1 MRSVPVDDTVD
12 NRRRSIDRKQREERN
27 ACRKVTD
34 RCAARRATDRNGR
47 RAENPKTQDSFSLGA
62 KSGTRMRTALLS
74 VATKRLS
81 VGTASAA
88 ARLPRFVSSL
98 ERSSVALT
106 APPLLLTSRACLS
119 TSRSLA
125 SSQDDMTASSYPLQ
139 PSEPV
144 DPVHGPTKTQK
155 PINVQANGQAAAL
168 EAGSSDASSRHHYK
182 TAPLLPTDPL
192 KGKIDNARKQQLL
205 ARDFRSDTITAP
217 TESMIRAMAEASR
230 GDDVYGEDDTTNSFQ
245 AEIAALTGKE
255 SAIFV
260 PSGTLSNQLAL
271 RTHLHQPPH
280 TVLCDTR
287 SHIHRY
293 EAGGIAFHCGASTE
307 IVAPSNGH
315 HLRWDEDIKPNLN
328 LSDDIHF
335 SPTRIISLEN
345 TLNGTIFPQDEIVKI
360 STEARKLGLIM
371 HLDGAR
377 IWNVAAETGLSLKE
391 LCDPFDTVS
400 LCLSK
405 GLGAPIG
412 SILVGPSQFIK
423 KVRHFRKLYGAGVR
437 QVGPL
442 VAAARIGVLENYP
455 KLQATHQLARY
466 AGKEL
471 EKLGVRLTAPV
482 ETSMVFL
489 DTASIDI
496 LISELVSRAAALP
509 TPIKLGGGRMV
520 VHYQIEKQAIDD
532 LLDLIRLMKKEKADG
547 SGPTTSVAAG
557 SGAGLY
563 SSSMTSGNAAAAAST
578 NGSASHV
585 RSSSTASDRGLVFQ
599 TIAASSQHSSDEMRH
614 SVSLVLPFPDRQSAL
629 NLQQSISVDKELKPK
644 EVRKEFSIL
653 PSSASSGTVEL
664 GVKIFATTVRQLRL
678 SVNAFLED
686 ASLVCRTMAEF
697 DPLQKGI
704 DEVSR
709 LQLESELEQG
719 SVGVAG

>member
-1 MRSVPVDDTVD
+1 MDD
-12 NRRRSIDRKQREERN
+12 S
-27 ACRKVTD
+27 
-34 RCAARRATDRNGR
+34 
-47 RAENPKTQDSFSLGA
+47 
-62 KSGTRMRTALLS
+62 
-74 VATKRLS
+74 
-81 VGTASAA
+81 
-88 ARLPRFVSSL
+88 
-98 ERSSVALT
+98 
-106 APPLLLTSRACLS
+106 
-119 TSRSLA
+119 
-125 SSQDDMTASSYPLQ
+125 DDMTTSSYPLQ

-144 DPVHGPTKTQK
+144 DPVHGPSKTQK
-155 PINVQANGQAAAL
+155 PINVQANGHADAL
-168 EAGSSDASSRHHYK
+168 ANGTTGASSRQQNK
-182 TAPLLPTDPL
+182 TAPLLPADPL

-315 HLRWDEDIKPNLN
+315 HLRWEEDIKPNLN

-442 VAAARIGVLENYP
+442 VAAARVGVLENYP

-466 AGKEL
+466 AGQEL

-489 DTASIDI
+489 DTSSIDI
-496 LISELVSRAAALP
+496 PIPELVSRAAALP
-509 TPIKLGGGRMV
+509 LPIKLGGGRMV
-520 VHYQIEKQAIDD
+520 VHYQVEKQAIDD

-547 SGPTTSVAAG
+547 TGPTASAASG
-557 SGAGLY
+557 TGAGLY
-563 SSSMTSGNAAAAAST
+563 SSSMTGGTTSSTT
-578 NGSASHV
+578 NGSSSGRERSASN
-585 RSSSTASDRGLVFQ
+585 RGLVFQ
-599 TIAASSQHSSDEMRH
+599 TIGTSSRRPSDDMRH

-629 NLQQSISVDKELKPK
+629 TLQQSISVDKELKPK
-644 EVRKEFSIL
+644 EVRKEFTIL
-653 PSSASSGTVEL
+653 NPNSSSASVEL

-697 DPLQKGI
+697 DPLQKAI
-704 DEVSR
+704 DEVSKIE
-709 LQLESELEQG
+709 LERELEQG
-719 SVGVAG
+719 SVGIAG

>member
-1 MRSVPVDDTVD
+1 ML
-12 NRRRSIDRKQREERN
+12 
-27 ACRKVTD
+27 
-34 RCAARRATDRNGR
+34 
-47 RAENPKTQDSFSLGA
+47 LGA
-62 KSGTRMRTALLS
+62 PI
-74 VATKRLS
+74 VASTKLI
-81 VGTASAA
+81 AF
-88 ARLPRFVSSL
+88 RLPLFT
-98 ERSSVALT
+98 RSALPYR
-106 APPLLLTSRACLS
+106 ASPLLRS
-119 TSRSLA
+119 TSQAQVKLPTSIA
-125 SSQDDMTASSYPLQ
+125 SISTTPSVCNARPNNHDFDANNMTTSSYPLQ

-144 DPVHGPTKTQK
+144 DPVHGPSKTQK
-155 PINVQANGQAAAL
+155 PINVHANGHVHAN
-168 EAGSSDASSRHHYK
+168 GSTSSRQHNK
-182 TAPLLPTDPL
+182 TAPLLPIDPL
-192 KGKIDNARKQQLL
+192 QGKIDNAKKIQLL

-230 GDDVYGEDDTTNSFQ
+230 GDDVYGEDETTNSFQ

-271 RTHLHQPPH
+271 RTHLYQPPH

-315 HLRWDEDIKPNLN
+315 HLRWDEDIQPNLN

-442 VAAARIGVLENYP
+442 VAAARVGVLENYP

-466 AGKEL
+466 AGREL

-489 DTASIDI
+489 DTSSIDI
-496 LISELVSRAAALP
+496 PIPELVSRAASLP
-509 TPIKLGGGRMV
+509 RPIKLGGGRMV

-532 LLDLIRLMKKEKADG
+532 LLELIKLMKQEKKDG
-547 SGPTTSVAAG
+547 TGPTATTAAAG
-557 SGAGLY
+557 NAGLY
-563 SSSMTSGNAAAAAST
+563 SNSMSSGPNK
-578 NGSASHV
+578 N
-585 RSSSTASDRGLVFQ
+585 SSTSTTDSATSTANGNGNGNGHARTLSIENRGLVFQ
-599 TIAASSQHSSDEMRH
+599 TIGTSSRKPSDDMRH
-614 SVSLVLPFPDRQSAL
+614 SVSLVLPFPDRTSAL
-629 NLQQSISVDKELKPK
+629 TLQQSISVDKELKPK
-644 EVRKEFSIL
+644 EVRKEFTIL
-653 PSSASSGTVEL
+653 NRSSTSAEGEQDRVEM

-686 ASLVCRTMAEF
+686 AALICRTMGQF
-697 DPLQKGI
+697 DPLQRQI
-704 DEVSR
+704 DEAKKI
-709 LQLESELEQG
+709 QLDKELEQG
-719 SVGVAG
+719 SIGIAG

>member
-1 MRSVPVDDTVD
+1 M
-12 NRRRSIDRKQREERN
+12 
-27 ACRKVTD
+27 
-34 RCAARRATDRNGR
+34 
-47 RAENPKTQDSFSLGA
+47 
-62 KSGTRMRTALLS
+62 LLS
-74 VATKRLS
+74 ASFVASSQIVT
-81 VGTASAA
+81 
-88 ARLPRFVSSL
+88 ARLPHTISFVA
-98 ERSSVALT
+98 RQALT
-106 APPLLLTSRACLS
+106 HRVLPAPRPRLS
-119 TSRSLA
+119 AHHQQVVAALA
-125 SSQDDMTASSYPLQ
+125 PFSSTCSTPNARPCDDDHDIDNMTTSSYPLS
-139 PSEPV
+139 PSKSV
-144 DPVHGPTKTQK
+144 DPVHDPAKTQK
-155 PINVQANGQAAAL
+155 PINVQANDNAHAL
-168 EAGSSDASSRHHYK
+168 VSGTASRKQSK
-182 TAPLLPTDPL
+182 TAPLLSTDPL
-192 KGKIDNARKQQLL
+192 KGKINNAEKQQRL

-230 GDDVYGEDDTTNSFQ
+230 GDDVYGEDETTNSFQ

-315 HLRWDEDIKPNLN
+315 HLRWQEDIKPNLN

-360 STEARKLGLIM
+360 SSEARKLGLIM

-377 IWNVAAETGLSLKE
+377 IWNVAAETSLSLKE

-412 SILVGPSQFIK
+412 SILVGPAQFIK
-423 KVRHFRKLYGAGVR
+423 KARHFRKLYGAGVR

-442 VAAARIGVLENYP
+442 VAAARVGVVENYP
-455 KLQATHQLARY
+455 KLQGTHQLARY
-466 AGKEL
+466 AGREL

-482 ETSMVFL
+482 ETSMVFM
-489 DTASIDI
+489 DTSSIDI
-496 LISELVSRAAALP
+496 SISELVSRAASLP
-509 TPIKLGGGRMV
+509 SPIKLGGGRMV
-520 VHYQIEKQAIDD
+520 VHYQIEKQAVDD
-532 LLDLIRLMKKEKADG
+532 VIELIKTIKQEKKDCTAP
-547 SGPTTSVAAG
+547 SASAAAN
-557 SGAGLY
+557 GATGLY
-563 SSSMTSGNAAAAAST
+563 SSSMAGGNASSNST
-578 NGSASHV
+578 TATGNGHT
-585 RSSSTASDRGLVFQ
+585 RSSSIEKRGLVFQ
-599 TIAASSQHSSDEMRH
+599 TIGTSSRKPSDDMRH
-614 SVSLVLPFPDRQSAL
+614 SVSLVLPLPDRKSAL
-629 NLQQSISVDKELKPK
+629 TLQQSISVDKELKPK
-644 EVRKEFSIL
+644 EVRKEFTIL
-653 PSSASSGTVEL
+653 PGSPSEEGQQGRVEM

-686 ASLVCRTMAEF
+686 AALICRTMGEF
-697 DPLQKGI
+697 DPLKGAI
-704 DEVSR
+704 DEVKR
-709 LQLESELEQG
+709 IDLERELEQG
-719 SVGVAG
+719 SVGIAG

>member
-1 MRSVPVDDTVD
+1 MH
-12 NRRRSIDRKQREERN
+12 
-27 ACRKVTD
+27 
-34 RCAARRATDRNGR
+34 RCAAI
-47 RAENPKTQDSFSLGA
+47 
-62 KSGTRMRTALLS
+62 LLS
-74 VATKRLS
+74 STR
-81 VGTASAA
+81 SA
-88 ARLPRFVSSL
+88 RTFLPRLVS
-98 ERSSVALT
+98 RSSRTQT
-106 APPLLLTSRACLS
+106 ATAFFSTRRLLAKMAT
-119 TSRSLA
+119 
-125 SSQDDMTASSYPLQ
+125 SSYPLQ

-144 DPVHGPTKTQK
+144 DPVHGPSKTQK
-155 PINVQANGQAAAL
+155 PLNVQANGHASTLTADT
-168 EAGSSDASSRHHYK
+168 SSSRQHSK
-182 TAPLLPTDPL
+182 TAPLLPADPL
-192 KGKIDNARKQQLL
+192 QGKIDNAKKMQLL

-217 TESMIRAMAEASR
+217 TESMIRAMADASR

-315 HLRWDEDIKPNLN
+315 HLRWEEDVKPNLN

-360 STEARKLGLIM
+360 STEARKLGLVM

-442 VAAARIGVLENYP
+442 VAAARVGVVENYP
-455 KLQATHQLARY
+455 KLAATHQLARY
-466 AGKEL
+466 AGQEL

-496 LISELVSRAAALP
+496 PIAELVARAAALP
-509 TPIKLGGGRMV
+509 VPIKLGGGRMV

-532 LLDLIRLMKKEKADG
+532 VLELIRTMKQEKKDG
-547 SGPTTSVAAG
+547 TGPAASAVEG
-557 SGAGLY
+557 GAGLY
-563 SSSMTSGNAAAAAST
+563 SNSMAGGKSAGAA
-578 NGSASHV
+578 GHV
-585 RSSSTASDRGLVFQ
+585 RATSVDRSVVFQ
-599 TIAASSQHSSDEMRH
+599 TIGTSSRRSSDEMRH
-614 SVSLVLPFPDRQSAL
+614 SVALVLPFPDRQSAL
-629 NLQQSISVDKELKPK
+629 TLQQSIAVDKELKPK
-644 EVRKEFSIL
+644 EVRKEFTIL
-653 PSSASSGTVEL
+653 NPNSSASTVEL

-686 ASLVCRTMAEF
+686 ASLVCQTMAQF
-697 DPLQKGI
+697 DPLQRQI
-704 DEVSR
+704 DEAR
-709 LQLESELEQG
+709 KIQLEKELEQG
-719 SVGVAG
+719 SVGIAG

>member
-1 MRSVPVDDTVD
+1 M
-12 NRRRSIDRKQREERN
+12 
-27 ACRKVTD
+27 
-34 RCAARRATDRNGR
+34 
-47 RAENPKTQDSFSLGA
+47 
-62 KSGTRMRTALLS
+62 LLS
-74 VATKRLS
+74 APV
-81 VGTASAA
+81 VASAQLITL
-88 ARLPRFVSSL
+88 RLPRLALLRPSL
-98 ERSSVALT
+98 RA
-106 APPLLLTSRACLS
+106 PLLRPVSIALISTTRIVANARPHNDENDLSNMTTSA
-119 TSRSLA
+119 
-125 SSQDDMTASSYPLQ
+125 YPLQ

-144 DPVHGPTKTQK
+144 DPVHGPSKTQK
-155 PINVQANGQAAAL
+155 PINVQANGHAHVNGSAAT
-168 EAGSSDASSRHHYK
+168 DASSRQHNK
-182 TAPLLPTDPL
+182 TAPLLRADPL
-192 KGKIDNARKQQLL
+192 KGKIDNAKKLQLL
-205 ARDFRSDTITAP
+205 SRDFRSDTITAP

-315 HLRWDEDIKPNLN
+315 HLRWDEDILPNLN

-442 VAAARIGVLENYP
+442 VAAARVGVLENYP

-466 AGKEL
+466 AGREL

-489 DTASIDI
+489 DTSSIDI
-496 LISELVSRAAALP
+496 PIPELVSRAASLP
-509 TPIKLGGGRMV
+509 APIKLGGGRMV

-532 LLDLIRLMKKEKADG
+532 LLDLIKLMKQEKKDG
-547 SGPTTSVAAG
+547 TGPTTSAATG
-557 SGAGLY
+557 GAGLY
-563 SSSMTSGNAAAAAST
+563 SNNMSSGNAKSST
-578 NGSASHV
+578 NGNGAAHT
-585 RSSSTASDRGLVFQ
+585 RSSSIENRSLVFQ
-599 TIAASSQHSSDEMRH
+599 TIGTSSRKPSDDMRH
-614 SVSLVLPFPDRQSAL
+614 SVSLVLPFPDRSSAL
-629 NLQQSISVDKELKPK
+629 TLQQSITVDKELKPK
-644 EVRKEFSIL
+644 EVRKEFTIL
-653 PSSASSGTVEL
+653 PSTPTEGGDATVEM

-686 ASLVCRTMAEF
+686 AALICRTMAQF
-697 DPLQKGI
+697 DPLQRQI
-704 DEVSR
+704 DEAR
-709 LQLESELEQG
+709 KIQLEKELEQG
-719 SVGVAG
+719 SVGIAG

>member
-1 MRSVPVDDTVD
+1 MLLGAPLVAPTKLIASRLPPLARSALPYRASLLRSAVQAPSKLPARIASISTTRSVSNARPHNDDD
-12 NRRRSIDRKQREERN
+12 FDAHN
-27 ACRKVTD
+27 
-34 RCAARRATDRNGR
+34 
-47 RAENPKTQDSFSLGA
+47 
-62 KSGTRMRTALLS
+62 
-74 VATKRLS
+74 
-81 VGTASAA
+81 
-88 ARLPRFVSSL
+88 
-98 ERSSVALT
+98 
-106 APPLLLTSRACLS
+106 
-119 TSRSLA
+119 
-125 SSQDDMTASSYPLQ
+125 MTTSSYPLQ

-144 DPVHGPTKTQK
+144 DPVHGPSKTQK
-155 PINVQANGQAAAL
+155 PINVQANGHVHAN
-168 EAGSSDASSRHHYK
+168 GSTSSRQHNK
-182 TAPLLPTDPL
+182 TAPLLPVDPL
-192 KGKIDNARKQQLL
+192 QGKIDNAKKIQLL

-230 GDDVYGEDDTTNSFQ
+230 GDDVYGEDETTNSFQ

-315 HLRWDEDIKPNLN
+315 HLRWDEDIQPNLN

-442 VAAARIGVLENYP
+442 VAAARVGVLENYP

-466 AGKEL
+466 AGREL

-489 DTASIDI
+489 DTSSIDI
-496 LISELVSRAAALP
+496 PIPELVSRAASLP
-509 TPIKLGGGRMV
+509 CPIKLGGGRMV
-520 VHYQIEKQAIDD
+520 IHYQIEKQAIDD
-532 LLDLIRLMKKEKADG
+532 LLELIKVMKQEKKDG
-547 SGPTTSVAAG
+547 TGPTTTAAAG
-557 SGAGLY
+557 SAGLY
-563 SSSMTSGNAAAAAST
+563 SNSMSSGPNK
-578 NGSASHV
+578 G
-585 RSSSTASDRGLVFQ
+585 SSSTETSNANGNGHTRTSSIENRGLVFQ
-599 TIAASSQHSSDEMRH
+599 TIGTSSRKPSDDMRH
-614 SVSLVLPFPDRQSAL
+614 SVSLVLPFPDRTSAL
-629 NLQQSISVDKELKPK
+629 TLQQSISVDKELKPK
-644 EVRKEFSIL
+644 EVRKEFTIL
-653 PSSASSGTVEL
+653 NRSSTSVEGEQDRVEM

-686 ASLVCRTMAEF
+686 AALICRTMGQF
-697 DPLQKGI
+697 DPLQRQI
-704 DEVSR
+704 DEAKKI
-709 LQLESELEQG
+709 QLENELEQG
-719 SVGVAG
+719 SVGIAG

>member
-1 MRSVPVDDTVD
+1 MLPGAPIIAS
-12 NRRRSIDRKQREERN
+12 
-27 ACRKVTD
+27 
-34 RCAARRATDRNGR
+34 
-47 RAENPKTQDSFSLGA
+47 TQLI
-62 KSGTRMRTALLS
+62 
-74 VATKRLS
+74 
-81 VGTASAA
+81 A
-88 ARLPRFVSSL
+88 ARLSHIIPSVSRHASPLLKPRFSARLQTYPAVVYFSSTTL
-98 ERSSVALT
+98 VTRENKIHNMTNSANDL
-106 APPLLLTSRACLS
+106 APAQS
-119 TSRSLA
+119 
-125 SSQDDMTASSYPLQ
+125 
-139 PSEPV
+139 V
-144 DPVHGPTKTQK
+144 DPIHTPAQTQK
-155 PINVQANGQAAAL
+155 PINVQANGHAHAN
-168 EAGSSDASSRHHYK
+168 GNGASSHGDSK
-182 TAPLLPTDPL
+182 TAPLLPIDPL
-192 KGKIDNARKQQLL
+192 KGKVDNAKKQQQL

-230 GDDVYGEDDTTNSFQ
+230 GDDVYGEDETTNSFQ
-245 AEIAALTGKE
+245 AEIAALAGKE

-280 TVLCDTR
+280 TILCDTR

-315 HLRWDEDIKPNLN
+315 HLRWEEDIKPNLN

-345 TLNGTIFPQDEIVKI
+345 TLNGTIFPQDEIIKI
-360 STEARKLGLIM
+360 SSEARKLGLIM

-377 IWNVAAETGLSLKE
+377 IWNVAAETGLSIKE

-442 VAAARIGVLENYP
+442 VAAARVGVLENYP
-455 KLQATHQLARY
+455 KLNATHQLARY
-466 AGKEL
+466 AGREL

-489 DTASIDI
+489 DTSSIDI
-496 LISELVSRAAALP
+496 PIPELVSRAASLP
-509 TPIKLGGGRMV
+509 SPIKLGGGRMV
-520 VHYQIEKQAIDD
+520 VHYQIEKAAIDD
-532 LLDLIRLMKKEKADG
+532 LLDLIRQMKQEKKDG
-547 SGPTTSVAAG
+547 TGPTTTAAAG
-557 SGAGLY
+557 GAGLY
-563 SSSMTSGNAAAAAST
+563 SSSMAGGKDSNTAAA
-578 NGSASHV
+578 NGSSHT
-585 RSSSTASDRGLVFQ
+585 RTSSIENRGLVFQ
-599 TIAASSQHSSDEMRH
+599 TIGTSSRKPSDDMRH
-614 SVSLVLPFPDRQSAL
+614 SVSLVLPFPDRSSAL
-629 NLQQSISVDKELKPK
+629 TLQKSISVDKELKPK

-653 PSSASSGTVEL
+653 NPSSPSATEDEHGRVEL
-664 GVKIFATTVRQLRL
+664 AVKIFATTVRQLRL

-686 ASLVCRTMAEF
+686 AALICRTMGEF
-697 DPLQKGI
+697 DPLKKQI
-704 DEVSR
+704 DEAKKI
-709 LQLESELEQG
+709 QLEKELEQG
-719 SVGVAG
+719 SVGIAG

>member
-1 MRSVPVDDTVD
+1 
-12 NRRRSIDRKQREERN
+12 
-27 ACRKVTD
+27 
-34 RCAARRATDRNGR
+34 
-47 RAENPKTQDSFSLGA
+47 
-62 KSGTRMRTALLS
+62 
-74 VATKRLS
+74 
-81 VGTASAA
+81 
-88 ARLPRFVSSL
+88 
-98 ERSSVALT
+98 
-106 APPLLLTSRACLS
+106 
-119 TSRSLA
+119 
-125 SSQDDMTASSYPLQ
+125 MTTSSYPLQ

-144 DPVHGPTKTQK
+144 DPVHSPSKTQK
-155 PINVQANGQAAAL
+155 PINVQANGRAHANGAN
-168 EAGSSDASSRHHYK
+168 SSEASSSQHNK
-182 TAPLLPTDPL
+182 TAPLLPADPL
-192 KGKIDNARKQQLL
+192 KGKIDNAKKQQLL

-280 TVLCDTR
+280 TILCDTR

-315 HLRWDEDIKPNLN
+315 HLRWEEDILPNLN

-442 VAAARIGVLENYP
+442 VAAARVGVLENYP

-466 AGKEL
+466 AGREL

-489 DTASIDI
+489 DTSSIDI
-496 LISELVSRAAALP
+496 PIPELVSRAASLP
-509 TPIKLGGGRMV
+509 APIKLGGGRMV

-532 LLDLIRLMKKEKADG
+532 LLDLIKTMKQEKKDG
-547 SGPTTSVAAG
+547 TGPASTSASAG
-557 SGAGLY
+557 GAGLY
-563 SSSMTSGNAAAAAST
+563 SNSMSSGATKSSSNST
-578 NGSASHV
+578 NGAAN
-585 RSSSTASDRGLVFQ
+585 RSTHARTSSIENRGLVFQ
-599 TIAASSQHSSDEMRH
+599 TIGTSSRKPSDDMRH
-614 SVSLVLPFPDRQSAL
+614 SVSLVLPFPDRASAL
-629 NLQQSISVDKELKPK
+629 TLQQSISVDKELKPK
-644 EVRKEFSIL
+644 EVRKEFTL
-653 PSSASSGTVEL
+653 NPSSSVSEEEGTAVEM

-686 ASLVCRTMAEF
+686 AALICRTMGEF
-697 DPLQKGI
+697 DPLQKQI
-704 DEVSR
+704 DEAR
-709 LQLESELEQG
+709 KIQLEKELEQG
-719 SVGVAG
+719 SVGIAG

>member
-1 MRSVPVDDTVD
+1 
-12 NRRRSIDRKQREERN
+12 
-27 ACRKVTD
+27 
-34 RCAARRATDRNGR
+34 
-47 RAENPKTQDSFSLGA
+47 
-62 KSGTRMRTALLS
+62 
-74 VATKRLS
+74 
-81 VGTASAA
+81 
-88 ARLPRFVSSL
+88 
-98 ERSSVALT
+98 
-106 APPLLLTSRACLS
+106 
-119 TSRSLA
+119 
-125 SSQDDMTASSYPLQ
+125 MTASSYPLQ

-245 AEIAALTGKE
+245 TEIAALTGKE

-466 AGKEL
+466 AGQEL

-496 LISELVSRAAALP
+496 PISELVSRAAALP

-547 SGPTTSVAAG
+547 SGPATSAAAG

-563 SSSMTSGNAAAAAST
+563 SSSMTSGNAAAAATT

-585 RSSSTASDRGLVFQ
+585 RSSSTTSDRGLVFQ
-599 TIAASSQHSSDEMRH
+599 TIGASSQHSSDEMRH
-614 SVSLVLPFPDRQSAL
+614 SLSLVLPFPDRQSAL
-629 NLQQSISVDKELKPK
+629 TLQQSISVDKELKPK

-678 SVNAFLED
+678 SVNAILED

-697 DPLQKGI
+697 DPLKRGI

>member
-1 MRSVPVDDTVD
+1 MHSRVAPIVASTTHL
-12 NRRRSIDRKQREERN
+12 I
-27 ACRKVTD
+27 T
-34 RCAARRATDRNGR
+34 ART
-47 RAENPKTQDSFSLGA
+47 
-62 KSGTRMRTALLS
+62 
-74 VATKRLS
+74 
-81 VGTASAA
+81 
-88 ARLPRFVSSL
+88 VSSL
-98 ERSSVALT
+98 VRPRAS
-106 APPLLLTSRACLS
+106 PLLIAPLQARSQLLAGIAFISNAHSRANS
-119 TSRSLA
+119 TN
-125 SSQDDMTASSYPLQ
+125 MTTLSYPLA

-144 DPVHGPTKTQK
+144 DPVHGPSKTQK
-155 PINVQANGQAAAL
+155 PINVKSN
-168 EAGSSDASSRHHYK
+168 GSSHTNGTTALDAQHLK

-192 KGKIDNARKQQLL
+192 HGQIDNAAKFKLL

-217 TESMIRAMAEASR
+217 TESMIAAMATASR
-230 GDDVYGEDDTTNSFQ
+230 GDDVYGEDLTTNSFQ
-245 AEIAALTGKE
+245 SEIALLTGKE

-271 RTHLHQPPH
+271 RTHLKQPPH

-315 HLRWDEDIKPNLN
+315 HLRWQEDILPNLN

-412 SILVGPSQFIK
+412 SILVGPSAFIK

-442 VAAARIGVLENYP
+442 VAAARVGVVENYP
-455 KLQATHQLARY
+455 KLQATHQLAKY
-466 AGKEL
+466 AGREL
-471 EKLGVRLTAPV
+471 EKLGVKLTAPV

-489 DTASIDI
+489 DTSSIDI
-496 LISELVSRAAALP
+496 AISELVARAAALP
-509 TPIKLGGGRMV
+509 VPIKLGGGRMV

-532 LLDLIRLMKKEKADG
+532 LLELIKLMKAEKKNG
-547 SGPTTSVAAG
+547 CPTSAAAATG
-557 SGAGLY
+557 GAGLY
-563 SSSMTSGNAAAAAST
+563 SNSMSSGTAKGTTCT
-578 NGSASHV
+578 NGNSHA
-585 RSSSTASDRGLVFQ
+585 RTSSIEKRGLVFE
-599 TIAASSQHSSDEMRH
+599 TIGTSSGKPCDEMRH
-614 SVSLVLPFPDRQSAL
+614 SVSLVLPFPDRSSAL
-629 NLQQSISVDKELKPK
+629 TLQQSISVDKELKPK
-644 EVRKEFSIL
+644 EVRKEFTL
-653 PSSASSGTVEL
+653 LKPCSSNVMDEEHGKVEL

-686 ASLVCRTMAEF
+686 AALICRTMSEF
-697 DPLQKGI
+697 DPLKKSIGEAQMI
-704 DEVSR
+704 
-709 LQLESELEQG
+709 QLEQELEEG
-719 SVGVAG
+719 SVGIAG

>member
-1 MRSVPVDDTVD
+1 MPLFRFPLRDPP
-12 NRRRSIDRKQREERN
+12 R
-27 ACRKVTD
+27 AC
-34 RCAARRATDRNGR
+34 
-47 RAENPKTQDSFSLGA
+47 FSL
-62 KSGTRMRTALLS
+62 TPTL
-74 VATKRLS
+74 
-81 VGTASAA
+81 ASAYSGEGA
-88 ARLPRFVSSL
+88 EDDSSIM
-98 ERSSVALT
+98 
-106 APPLLLTSRACLS
+106 S
-119 TSRSLA
+119 T
-125 SSQDDMTASSYPLQ
+125 SYPLQ

-144 DPVHGPTKTQK
+144 DPVHGPSKTQK
-155 PINVQANGQAAAL
+155 PINVNANG
-168 EAGSSDASSRHHYK
+168 DANGAYITDAHSRQQNK
-182 TAPLLPTDPL
+182 TAPLLPADPL
-192 KGKIDNARKQQLL
+192 KGKIDNAKKQQLL

-315 HLRWDEDIKPNLN
+315 HLRWDQDIKPNLN

-377 IWNVAAETGLSLKE
+377 VWNVAAETGLSLKE

-442 VAAARIGVLENYP
+442 VAAARVGVLENYP

-466 AGKEL
+466 AGQEL

-489 DTASIDI
+489 DTSSIGI
-496 LISELVSRAAALP
+496 PISELVSRAAALP
-509 TPIKLGGGRMV
+509 APIQLGGGRMV

-532 LLDLIRLMKKEKADG
+532 LLDLIRVMKKEKADG
-547 SGPTTSVAAG
+547 TGPANAAAAD

-563 SSSMTSGNAAAAAST
+563 SNNMTGGNTASAATTKT
-578 NGSASHV
+578 NGSLSHV
-585 RSSSTASDRGLVFQ
+585 RSSSSSENRGLVFQ
-599 TIAASSQHSSDEMRH
+599 TIGTCSRRPSDEMRH

-629 NLQQSISVDKELKPK
+629 TLQQSISVDKELKPK
-644 EVRKEFSIL
+644 EVRKEFTIL
-653 PSSASSGTVEL
+653 TRSSSSATVEL

-704 DEVSR
+704 DELSKMH
-709 LQLESELEQG
+709 LEDELEQG

>member
-1 MRSVPVDDTVD
+1 
-12 NRRRSIDRKQREERN
+12 
-27 ACRKVTD
+27 
-34 RCAARRATDRNGR
+34 
-47 RAENPKTQDSFSLGA
+47 
-62 KSGTRMRTALLS
+62 
-74 VATKRLS
+74 
-81 VGTASAA
+81 
-88 ARLPRFVSSL
+88 
-98 ERSSVALT
+98 
-106 APPLLLTSRACLS
+106 
-119 TSRSLA
+119 
-125 SSQDDMTASSYPLQ
+125 MTASSYPLQ

-144 DPVHGPTKTQK
+144 DPVHGPSKTQK
-155 PINVQANGQAAAL
+155 PINVQANGQAAAH
-168 EAGSSDASSRHHYK
+168 EAGSTEASSRHHYK

-245 AEIAALTGKE
+245 TEIAALTGKE

-496 LISELVSRAAALP
+496 PISELVSRAAALP

-547 SGPTTSVAAG
+547 SGPATSVAAG

-563 SSSMTSGNAAAAAST
+563 SSSMTSGNAAAAATT

-599 TIAASSQHSSDEMRH
+599 TIGASSQHSSDEMRH

-629 NLQQSISVDKELKPK
+629 TLQQSISVDKELKPK

-653 PSSASSGTVEL
+653 PPSASSETVEL
-664 GVKIFATTVRQLRL
+664 GVQIFATTVRQLRL

-697 DPLQKGI
+697 DPLKRGI

>member
-1 MRSVPVDDTVD
+1 MLFRANAVATAHIIAPRLALLLPV
-12 NRRRSIDRKQREERN
+12 S
-27 ACRKVTD
+27 
-34 RCAARRATDRNGR
+34 
-47 RAENPKTQDSFSLGA
+47 
-62 KSGTRMRTALLS
+62 RTALL
-74 VATKRLS
+74 
-81 VGTASAA
+81 
-88 ARLPRFVSSL
+88 LPSS
-98 ERSSVALT
+98 R
-106 APPLLLTSRACLS
+106 
-119 TSRSLA
+119 RSL
-125 SSQDDMTASSYPLQ
+125 SSSGAPSNVKMTTDSYPLQ

-144 DPVHGPTKTQK
+144 DPFHGPSKTQK
-155 PINVQANGQAAAL
+155 PINVQLNG
-168 EAGSSDASSRHHYK
+168 GSSLPSASSRQSAK
-182 TAPLLPTDPL
+182 TAPLLPASPPT
-192 KGKIDNARKQQLL
+192 GRIDNAKKQRLL

-230 GDDVYGEDDTTNSFQ
+230 GDDVYGEDETTNSFQ

-280 TVLCDTR
+280 TILCDTR
-287 SHIHRY
+287 AHIHRY

-345 TLNGTIFPQDEIVKI
+345 TLNGTILPQDEIIKI

-377 IWNVAAETGLSLKE
+377 IWNVAAETGLSLRE

-412 SILVGPSQFIK
+412 SILVGPAQFIK

-442 VAAARIGVLENYP
+442 VAAARVGVLENFP
-455 KLQATHQLARY
+455 KLNATHQLARY
-466 AGKEL
+466 AGREL

-489 DTASIDI
+489 DTSSIDI
-496 LISELVSRAAALP
+496 PIPELVARAAALP
-509 TPIKLGGGRMV
+509 QPIKLGGGRMV

-532 LLDLIRLMKKEKADG
+532 LLDLIRQMKQEKKDG
-547 SGPTTSVAAG
+547 TGPVTVATG
-557 SGAGLY
+557 GAGLY
-563 SSSMTSGNAAAAAST
+563 SSSMNSGS
-578 NGSASHV
+578 NGAGHV
-585 RSSSTASDRGLVFQ
+585 RSSSIENRGLVFQ
-599 TIAASSQHSSDEMRH
+599 TIGTSSRKPSDDMRH
-614 SVSLVLPFPDRQSAL
+614 SVSLVLPFPDRESAL
-629 NLQQSISVDKELKPK
+629 TLQKSIAVDRELKPK
-644 EVRKEFSIL
+644 EVRKEFTIL
-653 PSSASSGTVEL
+653 NPSSPRPENETAYVEM

-686 ASLVCRTMAEF
+686 AALICRTMAEF
-697 DPLQKGI
+697 DPLTKQI
-704 DEVSR
+704 DEAR
-709 LQLESELEQG
+709 KIQLERELEQG
-719 SVGVAG
+719 STGIAG

>member
-1 MRSVPVDDTVD
+1 
-12 NRRRSIDRKQREERN
+12 
-27 ACRKVTD
+27 
-34 RCAARRATDRNGR
+34 
-47 RAENPKTQDSFSLGA
+47 
-62 KSGTRMRTALLS
+62 
-74 VATKRLS
+74 
-81 VGTASAA
+81 
-88 ARLPRFVSSL
+88 
-98 ERSSVALT
+98 
-106 APPLLLTSRACLS
+106 
-119 TSRSLA
+119 
-125 SSQDDMTASSYPLQ
+125 MTTSSYPLQ

-144 DPVHGPTKTQK
+144 DPVHGPSKTQK
-155 PINVQANGQAAAL
+155 PINVQANGRDDSTHTPPSQAA
-168 EAGSSDASSRHHYK
+168 K
-182 TAPLLPTDPL
+182 TAPLLPADPL
-192 KGKIDNARKQQLL
+192 QGKIDNARKLQLL

-217 TESMIRAMAEASR
+217 TDSMIRAMAQASR
-230 GDDVYGEDDTTNSFQ
+230 GDDVYGEDETTNSFQ

-315 HLRWDEDIKPNLN
+315 HLRWEEDIKPNLN

-391 LCDPFDTVS
+391 LCDPFDSVS

-442 VAAARIGVLENYP
+442 VAAARVGVVENYP
-455 KLQATHQLARY
+455 KLNATHRLAKY
-466 AGKEL
+466 AAEEL

-489 DTASIDI
+489 DTSSVGIP
-496 LISELVSRAAALP
+496 ISELVSRAAQLEQ
-509 TPIKLGGGRMV
+509 PIKLGGGRMV
-520 VHYQIEKQAIDD
+520 IHHQIEKRAVDD
-532 LLDLIRLMKKEKADG
+532 LLDLIRVMKQEKHDG
-547 SGPTTSVAAG
+547 KASGAVATAEAG
-557 SGAGLY
+557 GAGLY
-563 SSSMTSGNAAAAAST
+563 SNSMTAASASNLKQDT
-578 NGSASHV
+578 NI
-585 RSSSTASDRGLVFQ
+585 VF
-599 TIAASSQHSSDEMRH
+599 TSIGTSRPEDSMKHSL
-614 SVSLVLPFPDRQSAL
+614 SLSLPFPDRTSAQTL
-629 NLQQSISVDKELKPK
+629 TDSLTVDRELKPT
-644 EVRKEFSIL
+644 EVRKQFTVTCS
-653 PSSASSGTVEL
+653 SSGQVEL

-686 ASLVCRTMAEF
+686 ASLICRTMAHF
-697 DPLQKGI
+697 DPLQRGI
-704 DEVSR
+704 DEVR
-709 LQLESELEQG
+709 KIELESELEQG

>member
-1 MRSVPVDDTVD
+1 MH
-12 NRRRSIDRKQREERN
+12 
-27 ACRKVTD
+27 
-34 RCAARRATDRNGR
+34 RCT
-47 RAENPKTQDSFSLGA
+47 TI
-62 KSGTRMRTALLS
+62 
-74 VATKRLS
+74 
-81 VGTASAA
+81 
-88 ARLPRFVSSL
+88 
-98 ERSSVALT
+98 
-106 APPLLLTSRACLS
+106 
-119 TSRSLA
+119 LA
-125 SSQDDMTASSYPLQ
+125 SSTRLARTSLPRLISSSTVSLKLSRAQTATAFFSTTRLPANARPRNGENDSNTMTTSSYPLQ
-139 PSEPV
+139 SSEPV
-144 DPVHGPTKTQK
+144 DPVHGPSKTQK
-155 PINVQANGQAAAL
+155 PLNVQANGHATASATQ
-168 EAGSSDASSRHHYK
+168 ASSRQLNK
-182 TAPLLPTDPL
+182 TAPLLSADPL
-192 KGKIDNARKQQLL
+192 KGKIDNVKKMQLL

-307 IVAPSNGH
+307 IVAPSDGH
-315 HLRWDEDIKPNLN
+315 HLRWEEDIKPNLN

-412 SILVGPSQFIK
+412 SVLVGPSKFIR

-442 VAAARIGVLENYP
+442 VAAARVGVVENYP
-455 KLQATHQLARY
+455 KLAGTHQLARY
-466 AGKEL
+466 AGQEL

-489 DTASIDI
+489 DTSSIDI
-496 LISELVSRAAALP
+496 PISELVARAASLP
-509 TPIKLGGGRMV
+509 VPIKLGGGRMV
-520 VHYQIEKQAIDD
+520 VHYQIEKQAIED
-532 LLDLIRLMKKEKADG
+532 LLDLIRKMKQEKKDG
-547 SGPTTSVAAG
+547 TSPKTSAVDG
-557 SGAGLY
+557 GAGLY
-563 SSSMTSGNAAAAAST
+563 SNSMAGGKAVSAGAST
-578 NGSASHV
+578 TA
-585 RSSSTASDRGLVFQ
+585 STAAESSIDRSVVFQ
-599 TIAASSQHSSDEMRH
+599 SIGTSSRRPSDEMRH

-629 NLQQSISVDKELKPK
+629 TLQQSITVDKELKPK
-644 EVRKEFSIL
+644 EVRKEFTIL
-653 PSSASSGTVEL
+653 NPNSTSSAVEL

-686 ASLVCRTMAEF
+686 ASLVCQTMAQF
-697 DPLQKGI
+697 DPLQRQI
-704 DEVSR
+704 DEAR
-709 LQLESELEQG
+709 KIQLEKELEQG
-719 SVGVAG
+719 SVGIAG

>member
-1 MRSVPVDDTVD
+1 MILDVRPRDDD
-12 NRRRSIDRKQREERN
+12 NDN
-27 ACRKVTD
+27 D
-34 RCAARRATDRNGR
+34 NG
-47 RAENPKTQDSFSLGA
+47 NMTTSSY
-62 KSGTRMRTALLS
+62 
-74 VATKRLS
+74 RLS
-81 VGTASAA
+81 PFES
-88 ARLPRFVSSL
+88 
-98 ERSSVALT
+98 
-106 APPLLLTSRACLS
+106 
-119 TSRSLA
+119 
-125 SSQDDMTASSYPLQ
+125 
-139 PSEPV
+139 V
-144 DPVHGPTKTQK
+144 DPVHSPAKTQK
-155 PINVQANGQAAAL
+155 PINVQANGNGHAQPHI
-168 EAGSSDASSRHHYK
+168 DATASREQNK
-182 TAPLLPTDPL
+182 IAPLLPTDPL
-192 KGKIDNARKQQLL
+192 KGKINNVDKQQRL

-230 GDDVYGEDDTTNSFQ
+230 GDDVYGEDETTNSFQ

-287 SHIHRY
+287 CHIHRY

-315 HLRWDEDIKPNLN
+315 HLRWEEDIKPNLN

-412 SILVGPSQFIK
+412 SILVGLAPFIK

-442 VAAARIGVLENYP
+442 VAAARVGVLENYP
-455 KLQATHQLARY
+455 KLQGTHQLARY
-466 AGKEL
+466 AGREL

-489 DTASIDI
+489 DTSSIDI
-496 LISELVSRAAALP
+496 PISELVSRAASLP
-509 TPIKLGGGRMV
+509 NPVKLGGGRMV
-520 VHYQIEKQAIDD
+520 IHYQIEKQAIDD
-532 LLDLIRLMKKEKADG
+532 VLELIRTMKQEKKDG
-547 SGPTTSVAAG
+547 TGPSSSAAASG
-557 SGAGLY
+557 GAGLY
-563 SSSMTSGNAAAAAST
+563 SNSMAGGNTSSSTTTTANGNGHT
-578 NGSASHV
+578 
-585 RSSSTASDRGLVFQ
+585 RSSSIEKRGLVFQ
-599 TIAASSQHSSDEMRH
+599 TIGTSSRKPSDDMRH

-629 NLQQSISVDKELKPK
+629 TLQQSISVDKELKPK
-644 EVRKEFSIL
+644 EVRKEFTIL
-653 PSSASSGTVEL
+653 PGSPSEEGQQGRVEM

-686 ASLVCRTMAEF
+686 AALICRTMGEF
-697 DPLQKGI
+697 DPLKGAI
-704 DEVSR
+704 DEVKR
-709 LQLESELEQG
+709 IDLERELEQG
-719 SVGVAG
+719 SVGIAG

>member
-1 MRSVPVDDTVD
+1 MT
-12 NRRRSIDRKQREERN
+12 
-27 ACRKVTD
+27 T
-34 RCAARRATDRNGR
+34 
-47 RAENPKTQDSFSLGA
+47 
-62 KSGTRMRTALLS
+62 
-74 VATKRLS
+74 
-81 VGTASAA
+81 SA
-88 ARLPRFVSSL
+88 
-98 ERSSVALT
+98 
-106 APPLLLTSRACLS
+106 
-119 TSRSLA
+119 
-125 SSQDDMTASSYPLQ
+125 YPLQ

-144 DPVHGPTKTQK
+144 DKVHGPAKTQK
-155 PINVQANGQAAAL
+155 PVNVQANGQAQAQTH
-168 EAGSSDASSRHHYK
+168 ASSSRDHNK
-182 TAPLLPTDPL
+182 TAPLLSADPL
-192 KGKIDNARKQQLL
+192 KGKIDNVRRMQLL

-217 TESMIRAMAEASR
+217 TESMIQAMADASR
-230 GDDVYGEDDTTNSFQ
+230 GDDVYGEDETTNSFQ

-255 SAIFV
+255 SAIYV

-315 HLRWDEDIKPNLN
+315 HLRWDEDIQPNLN
-328 LSDDIHF
+328 LSDDVHF

-345 TLNGTIFPQDEIVKI
+345 TLNGTIFPQDEIIKI

-423 KVRHFRKLYGAGVR
+423 KVRHFRKLYGAGTR
-437 QVGPL
+437 QVGSL
-442 VAAARIGVLENYP
+442 VAAARVGVVENYP
-455 KLQATHQLARY
+455 KLQVTHQLACY
-466 AGKEL
+466 AGQEL

-489 DTASIDI
+489 DTLSIGI
-496 LISELVSRAAALP
+496 PISELVSRAASLP
-509 TPIKLGGGRMV
+509 EPIKLGGGRMV
-520 VHYQIEKQAIDD
+520 VHYQIEKRAVDD
-532 LLDLIRLMKKEKADG
+532 LLDLIRLMKKEKEDG
-547 SGPTTSVAAG
+547 TGPTDAGTAANG
-557 SGAGLY
+557 SAGLY
-563 SSSMTSGNAAAAAST
+563 SSSMTGGKSAATANASAT
-578 NGSASHV
+578 NGSHV
-585 RSSSTASDRGLVFQ
+585 RSSSIENRGLVFQ
-599 TIAASSQHSSDEMRH
+599 TIGTSSRKPSDDMRH
-614 SVSLVLPFPDRQSAL
+614 SVSLILPFPDRESAL
-629 NLQQSISVDKELKPK
+629 TLQQAISVDKELKPK
-644 EVRKEFSIL
+644 EVRKEFTIL
-653 PSSASSGTVEL
+653 SPNSASTTIEL

-686 ASLVCRTMAEF
+686 ASLVCRTMGEF
-697 DPLQKGI
+697 DPLKREIG
-704 DEVSR
+704 R
-709 LQLESELEQG
+709 LEAEGELEQG
-719 SVGVAG
+719 SVGIAG